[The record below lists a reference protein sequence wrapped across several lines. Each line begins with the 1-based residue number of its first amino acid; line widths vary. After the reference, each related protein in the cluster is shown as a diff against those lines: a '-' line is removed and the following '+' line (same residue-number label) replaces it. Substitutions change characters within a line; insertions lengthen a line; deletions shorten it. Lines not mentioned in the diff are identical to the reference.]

1 MKLPRKAVGDMIPV
15 RLATN
20 MEVPD
25 SRNGAVKSTTASRSA
40 FIFREVRTMS
50 NFLATSAAINPFHF
64 PFYRKRRNNKSRR
77 VILVTCQ

>member
-1 MKLPRKAVGDMIPV
+1 MELPRKAVGDMIPV

-25 SRNGAVKSTTASRSA
+25 SRKGTVKSTTASRSA
-40 FIFREVRTMS
+40 FILREVRTMS

-64 PFYRKRRNNKSRR
+64 PFYNKN
-77 VILVTCQ
+77 